1 MTARYCTTT
10 HVYSP
15 AVGAPVLTMEG
26 AQRDSASAIV
36 VANPSLFS
44 VTAPVVGVGHINPSL
59 FQYLAVHPAGRSSEN
74 RKRITRKRRMRHGSI
89 HRSCRCRR

>member
-15 AVGAPVLTMEG
+15 AVGAPLLTVEG
-26 AQRDSASAIV
+26 ANRDSAHPAV

-44 VTAPVVGVGHINPSL
+44 VTAPVAGQGHVDSKL
-59 FQYLAVHPAGRSSEN
+59 FQYLAVHAAGPEF
-74 RKRITRKRRMRHGSI
+74 
-89 HRSCRCRR
+89 